1 MTADALG
8 SAFTT
13 ALTII
18 DLLETN
24 ASYRNLSPYGEPQ
37 LGKRGLYQ
45 SVPDGTNPEL
55 AYLWLLS
62 LSDGDTRPAR
72 DRRAFRPAVR
82 DDPRRG
88 RDTGAARASRR
99 GPMSER
105 VAVVTGASRGIG
117 RATALALG

>member
-24 ASYRNLSPYGEPQ
+24 VSYRDLSPYGEPQ

-62 LSDGDTRPAR
+62 LSDGDTDLLAIAERSGLPFETIRTAAETLER
-72 DRRAFRPAVR
+72 HELLEEVR
-82 DDPRRG
+82 
-88 RDTGAARASRR
+88 
-99 GPMSER
+99 
-105 VAVVTGASRGIG
+105 
-117 RATALALG
+117 